1 MGDESEPA
9 PQFVGD
15 AQGDRGG
22 ADRRRSSSWYIISQT
37 GLQGAGV
44 GPIPEAG
51 AAEEDSENEFA
62 STSGDTF
69 PDMIMTLLKQL
80 TGGDDVI
87 DINIYNL
94 LHQAGLDEFLVT
106 SLTSALQLGGEDA
119 LAEESTALLETMSI
133 SALEVFHAACAPVT
147 VALKET
153 LEAATKYSRTQLN
166 DLIMN
171 STAEHGNDSQK
182 TLGRLRESEDVKQ
195 FRAVY
200 HALDADLRD
209 Q

>member
-1 MGDESEPA
+1 MHRISQAEL
-9 PQFVGD
+9 
-15 AQGDRGG
+15 RTGG
-22 ADRRRSSSWYIISQT
+22 A
-37 GLQGAGV
+37 GFGG
-44 GPIPEAG
+44 IPEAAG
-51 AAEEDSENEFA
+51 AAGEDSGDDFA

-80 TGGDDVI
+80 TRGDDVI

-171 STAEHGNDSQK
+171 SSAEHGNDSQK

>member
-1 MGDESEPA
+1 M
-9 PQFVGD
+9 
-15 AQGDRGG
+15 
-22 ADRRRSSSWYIISQT
+22 
-37 GLQGAGV
+37 
-44 GPIPEAG
+44 
-51 AAEEDSENEFA
+51 
-62 STSGDTF
+62 
-69 PDMIMTLLKQL
+69 
-80 TGGDDVI
+80 
-87 DINIYNL
+87 
-94 LHQAGLDEFLVT
+94 
-106 SLTSALQLGGEDA
+106 
-119 LAEESTALLETMSI
+119 AEESTALLETMSI

-171 STAEHGNDSQK
+171 SSAEHGNDSQK